1 VALTGMHFL
10 YHHRTVGRGAEGN
23 HIMALVDPLERV
35 GHTVTIVSPPHVDPR
50 KTAGHVPLD
59 KGGTRGRGFSAVWHW
74 ISNRAPQ
81 AMFEIAELTYN
92 LYACLMLAA
101 LIRRKRPDVY
111 YERYAFFLFL
121 GVLTARLFRIPVLL
135 EVNEIAGVKRA
146 RKQILV
152 GLAKSIER
160 IVFGRADAIFVVSSF
175 LRHEVIRR
183 GARPETVHLMPN
195 AIDRRRFHL
204 NGCRGKVR
212 KECGLHSAIVA
223 GFVGWFD
230 NWDRLDLLID
240 AMHALAKTHPTL
252 RLLLVGDG
260 PVAAELRAHV
270 EHLRLQDRVIMTG
283 AVPRDEVP
291 HYIDAMDIC
300 VLPDSN
306 PYGSPM
312 VLFEFMALGK
322 AVIAPDL
329 PPIRDVVSHGETAMA
344 VPPGN
349 VQALIAT
356 LRRLVDDPALR
367 SQLGTRA
374 QQFVYEHRTWE
385 ANANRV
391 LTIARQISKER
402 MPV

>member
-1 VALTGMHFL
+1 MHFL
-10 YHHRTVGRGAEGN
+10 YHHRTAGRGAEGN
-23 HIMALVDPLERV
+23 HIMALVDPLERA
-35 GHTVTIVSPPHVDPR
+35 GHTVTIVSPPRVDPR

-59 KGGTRGRGFSAVWHW
+59 KGASRGRGFSAVWHW
-74 ISNRAPQ
+74 ISNSAPQ
-81 AMFEIAELTYN
+81 VIFEMAELAYN
-92 LYACLMLAA
+92 LYASVALAA
-101 LIRRKRPDVY
+101 VIRRKRPDVY

-121 GVLTARLFRIPVLL
+121 GVLTARLFRLPVLL
-135 EVNEIAGVKRA
+135 EVNEIAGIERA
-146 RKQILV
+146 RKQMLV
-152 GLAKSIER
+152 GIAKRVER
-160 IVFGRADAIFVVSSF
+160 IVFRRADAIFVVSSF
-175 LRHEVIRR
+175 LRDEVIRR
-183 GARPETVHLMPN
+183 GAKPETVHLMPN

-204 NGCRGKVR
+204 NGSRNEVRRERGL
-212 KECGLHSAIVA
+212 GSATVA

-230 NWDRLDLLID
+230 HWDRLDLLID
-240 AMHALAKTHPTL
+240 AIHELAKTNPKL

-260 PVAAELRAHV
+260 PVAPELRARV
-270 EHLRLQDRVIMTG
+270 EQLRLEDRVILTG

-329 PPIRDVVSHGETAMA
+329 PPIRDVISDGETGIT

-349 VQALIAT
+349 AGSLTAT

-367 SQLGTRA
+367 SQLGGRA
-374 QQFVYEHRTWE
+374 QRFVLEHRTWE

-391 LTIARQISKER
+391 FAIAQQTSKGR
-402 MPV
+402 IAA